1 MNPLMT
7 TARNV
12 ALKYG
17 VKNTKEDKELFKQ
30 CWKWRV
36 DSADKVAKREGKQM
50 EAEVSRQ
57 FDTFAATVKGVAPS
71 QELGHRYV
79 LRQSLTGRNYVIF
92 SDHHWAHDGNRQK
105 FFNETG
111 NRELYIE
118 ILGRYF
124 DAGYTLIE
132 NGDVEEMIIFDPSVE
147 EITARAGMNDVQ
159 LKAHRELKRARLF
172 DEIVNHPKNKALYAA
187 VRKFHDAGR
196 YIKIAGNHDY
206 NLQEGA
212 AYDNLKKVFPNI
224 PKPYDYVLLESGG
237 KVAYAVL
244 HGHQFDTS
252 TTPVYAARVGET
264 ISESMSWAY
273 QGADRIWNWK
283 DDVVEWVR
291 DGRAFHNVLVNDDHI
306 TQGRWRLWDILG
318 GLIHNLH
325 TKEGWENVFQHRV
338 AWEYFTNS
346 TDPQKAVDLEVKKGK
361 EWFKYRHLDELRIK
375 GMIEAA
381 FVDEA
386 MRPRIVLGHSHEVRL
401 APVFAQ
407 FDPSNPN
414 LPVLKNFPWYYNTGA
429 AGRFE
434 NLIWGLEI
442 GDGVTG
448 PKLVGFS
455 RPKPREGHAE
465 RREFSPMAGTDPLLL
480 ATLYAGPVSPIPR
493 HGH

>member
-1 MNPLMT
+1 MNPKME

-36 DSADKVAKREGKQM
+36 ASADKVAKREGTQM
-50 EAEVSRQ
+50 EAEVKRQ
-57 FDTFAATVKGVAPS
+57 FDTFAATVRGVAPS
-71 QELGHRYV
+71 QELGHQYV
-79 LRQSLTGRNYVIF
+79 LRQPLAGKNYVIF

-118 ILGRYF
+118 VLGRYF
-124 DAGYTLIE
+124 ENGYTLIE
-132 NGDVEEMIIFDPSVE
+132 NGDVEEMIIFDPTID
-147 EITARAGMNDVQ
+147 EITARAAMTDAQ
-159 LKAHRELKRARLF
+159 LKAHRDLKRARLF

-212 AYDNLKKVFPNI
+212 AYDNLKRVFPNI

-237 KVAYAVL
+237 KVAYAIL

-273 QGADRIWNWK
+273 QGADRIWNWD

-291 DGRAFHNVLVNDDHI
+291 DGRAFNNVLVNDDHI
-306 TQGRWRLWDILG
+306 TQGRWRFWDILG
-318 GLIHNLH
+318 GLVHNLR
-325 TKEGWENVFQHRV
+325 TKEGWENVFQHNV
-338 AWEYFTNS
+338 AWEYFTN
-346 TDPQKAVDLEVKKGK
+346 TDPQKVVELEVNTGK

-375 GMIEAA
+375 KLMKDA
-381 FVDEA
+381 FADEV
-386 MRPRIVLGHSHEVRL
+386 MRPKLMLGHSHEVRL
-401 APVFAQ
+401 APVSAEAGV
-407 FDPSNPN
+407 NG
-414 LPVLKNFPWYYNTGA
+414 LPILESFPWYYNTGA

-434 NLIWGLEI
+434 NLIWGMEI
-442 GDGVTG
+442 IDGI
-448 PKLVGFS
+448 PAPNLVGFS
-455 RPKPREGHAE
+455 RPKPRDGHPE
-465 RREFSPMAGTDPLLL
+465 RRVFAPKISTNPLAL
-480 ATLYAGPVSPIPR
+480 ATLYAGTVSPIPR
-493 HGH
+493 PRH